1 MINKKIFPRIIIL
14 ILAAVLIVTS
24 AEAYSHKIYNY
35 FTRKAIN
42 EYQQIIRNP
51 GEWQVLGE
59 SEKGNPI
66 FYREFGS
73 GKNITLI
80 IGGIHGDEPAA
91 TSSVIELARFLGKYP
106 NAITEK
112 TVLVA
117 CLNPDGLL
125 AGTRV
130 NSRGV
135 DINRNFPA
143 DNWSP
148 DYIKSY
154 NNSGKKPASEKET
167 QLAVNIIK
175 KYKPRLIIQM
185 HQPFNTIYANKYVP
199 VKISEEMSQITG
211 LPVEEDVWYPTPGSL
226 GSHATSGK
234 KRIPVI
240 TYEMGSISREQDYT
254 GVIVSIIRVI
264 NRIGDKNR

>member
-1 MINKKIFPRIIIL
+1 MNKKNLIPVI
-14 ILAAVLIVTS
+14 ILAAVLPFTS
-24 AEAYSHKIYNY
+24 AFAYSHKIYNY
-35 FTRKAIN
+35 FTRKAIK
-42 EYQQIIRNP
+42 EYRNIVRNP
-51 GEWQVLGE
+51 GGWMILGE
-59 SEKGNPI
+59 SEKGNPV
-66 FYREFGS
+66 FYREFGN

-91 TSSVIELARFLGKYP
+91 TSSVIELARFLEKYP
-106 NAITEK
+106 KAITQK
-112 TVLVA
+112 AVLVA

-148 DYIKSY
+148 EYIKPY
-154 NNSGKKPASEKET
+154 NNSGEKPASEKET
-167 QLAVNIIK
+167 QLAVEIIK
-175 KYKPRLIIQM
+175 KYKPRLLIQM

-199 VKISEEMSQITG
+199 VEISEEMSQITG

-240 TYEMGSISREQDYT
+240 TYEMGSISRAQDYT

-264 NRIGDKNR
+264 NRIGDKSR